1 MLSSSIETIDSLLSF
16 YTFFDRQLAE
26 ALEHFYKTS
35 LTLSQ
40 RLFICHLS
48 AAMRQGHLCVSIKN
62 GLLNP
67 SPETL
72 LEDLT
77 LATSELLE
85 AIHEGATTLKAPFMS
100 LSRENN
106 KTPLIQDGARYY
118 FKRYWQ
124 IETAIIE
131 AVKNL
136 AKTAPTLSCDEEQ
149 VEKQLKEALVANT
162 LEIEQ
167 AQAISQAAKQTLCL
181 ITGGPGTGK
190 THTAGQLIRFLYL
203 ACDEERQK
211 RFRLILAAPTG
222 KAATQLETSV
232 LRAVGELTNFP
243 LPQSQTLHRL
253 LGAGGLINARPSRIH
268 ADCILIDEASMIDA
282 ELMSKLLSA
291 VCPGT
296 RLLFLGDADQL
307 PAVDV
312 GSIFSDLLQVK
323 SGIGSLVRLSKS
335 RRTQC
340 PALLQFARSV
350 QAGDEK
356 EMMRLLY
363 QKRAQ
368 DHSEE
373 AGIHYIPFQTTHE
386 AQECVLKHTE
396 PFFRAPQEDLND
408 PSCLGSYLGRF
419 RLLSPLREGP
429 LGVDALNLLLH
440 HRKEASSSYPLLIT
454 RNQPDLN
461 IWNGEMALF
470 YSHSKSQTCLFLQ
483 EGKVRSLQ
491 RFQIASAAYGYCVS
505 VHKSQGSEWDE
516 VLLVLPDGSER
527 FGRELLYTA
536 ATRAK
541 KRLIILSRE
550 ETLRKMVSRTD
561 FRCSGISERL
571 SD

>member
-1 MLSSSIETIDSLLSF
+1 MQTIDSQLSL
-16 YTFFDRQLAE
+16 YTFFDRQIAK
-26 ALEHFYKTS
+26 ALEHFYKIG
-35 LTLSQ
+35 LTENQ
-40 RLFICHLS
+40 HLFVCHLS
-48 AAMRQGHLCVSIKN
+48 AAMRHGHLCVLIKDKMIT
-62 GLLNP
+62 P
-67 SPETL
+67 PPETL
-72 LEDLT
+72 LEDASYAT
-77 LATSELLE
+77 LQLQEML
-85 AIHEGATTLKAPFMS
+85 IEGAKTLKKPFMS
-100 LSRENN
+100 LSSE
-106 KTPLIQDGARYY
+106 KVESPLIQDKERYY

-124 IETAIIE
+124 VETTILQAIQ
-131 AVKNL
+131 NL
-136 AKTAPTLSCDEEQ
+136 ANTPPLLGCDENL
-149 VEKQLKEALVANT
+149 VEKQLQEALDT
-162 LEIEQ
+162 KMLEMEQ
-167 AQAISQAAKQTLCL
+167 AEAIRQAAKQTVCF

-190 THTAGQLIRFLYL
+190 THTAGQLIRLLYL
-203 ACDEERQK
+203 ACNEETQK

-232 LRAVGELTNFP
+232 LRAVRELQHFP
-243 LPQSQTLHRL
+243 IPQSQTLHRL
-253 LGAGGLINARPSRIH
+253 LSVGGSTNTPTSTVH

-323 SGIGSLVRLSKS
+323 RGIGSSVRLSKS
-335 RRTQC
+335 RRTQS
-340 PALLQFARSV
+340 PDLLQFARHV
-350 QAGDEK
+350 QAGSE
-356 EMMRLLY
+356 EEVMHLLH
-363 QKRAQ
+363 QKT
-368 DHSEE
+368 HSETKL
-373 AGIHYIPFQTTHE
+373 HYIPFQSIYE
-386 AQECVLKHTE
+386 AQEYTLKHTR
-396 PFFRAPQEDLND
+396 PFFKETQEDFTD
-408 PSCLGSYLGRF
+408 ASCLSNYLGRF

-440 HRKEASSSYPLLIT
+440 RRKEASKVYPLLIT
-454 RNQPDLN
+454 RNQPDLD
-461 IWNGEMALF
+461 IWNGEMGLF
-470 YSHSKSQTCLFLQ
+470 YPSEKSQSCLFLQ
-483 EGKVRSLQ
+483 EGHVRCLQ
-491 RFQIASAAYGYCVS
+491 RFQIAGAALGYCVS

-550 ETLRKMVSRTD
+550 ETLRKMISRSD